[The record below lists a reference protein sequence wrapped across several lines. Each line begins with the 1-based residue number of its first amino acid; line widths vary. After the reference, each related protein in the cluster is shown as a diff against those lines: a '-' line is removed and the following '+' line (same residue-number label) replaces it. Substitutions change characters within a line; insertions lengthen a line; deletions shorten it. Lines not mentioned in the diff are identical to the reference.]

1 MHTYEENHRRFP
13 SIANIVSSC
22 EWLLQ
27 YARDLINRAVASPAR
42 RIEMRRNEKKS
53 KERGREIER
62 ETEKEGERDE
72 EMGVGARRKGTERIA
87 GYNGHDITI
96 GITRAEK

>member
-1 MHTYEENHRRFP
+1 
-13 SIANIVSSC
+13 
-22 EWLLQ
+22 
-27 YARDLINRAVASPAR
+27 
-42 RIEMRRNEKKS
+42 MRRNEKKS

-62 ETEKEGERDE
+62 ERLRKKEKETKKWGLEHGGR
-72 EMGVGARRKGTERIA
+72 GRKRGTERIA